1 MAHGYSALSR
11 VVVVRDVVDYLC
23 SFNGVCVMCVN
34 LDRLAVS
41 ERELLLTMRLL
52 LSMGIAAYNS
62 GLSISLAEL
71 HSLESDIC
79 ELQSQMISL

>member
-1 MAHGYSALSR
+1 
-11 VVVVRDVVDYLC
+11 
-23 SFNGVCVMCVN
+23 MCVN

-41 ERELLLTMRLL
+41 DRELLLAMRLL
-52 LSMGIAAYNS
+52 LSMGVAAYNCGS
-62 GLSISLAEL
+62 PILLEDL

>member
-1 MAHGYSALSR
+1 MAKNL
-11 VVVVRDVVDYLC
+11 VKLVDNC
-23 SFNGVCVMCVN
+23 GFTQF
-34 LDRLAVS
+34 AVS
-41 ERELLLTMRLL
+41 ERELLLAMQLL